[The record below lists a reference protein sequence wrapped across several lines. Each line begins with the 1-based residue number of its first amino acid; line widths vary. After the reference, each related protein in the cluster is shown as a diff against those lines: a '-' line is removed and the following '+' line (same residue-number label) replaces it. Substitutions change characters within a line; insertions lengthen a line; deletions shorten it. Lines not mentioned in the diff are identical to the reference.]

1 MPLDQVAAGDAPLVA
16 AGEVV
21 PVDGTLMSGGAVLDE
36 SALTGEALPVEHVQG
51 DTVRSG
57 TVNAAGPFDL
67 RAAATAAD
75 STYAGIVRLVE
86 QAERSQAPFVRL
98 ADRYATWFLPLTL
111 AVAGVAW
118 LRATRPG
125 RWRCWWWPRRAR
137 LSWRHRSPWFR
148 AYRQRPGAVWW

>member
-1 MPLDQVAAGDAPLVA
+1 MLLVA

-86 QAERSQAPFVRL
+86 RRSAP
-98 ADRYATWFLPLTL
+98 
-111 AVAGVAW
+111 
-118 LRATRPG
+118 RPRSSG
-125 RWRCWWWPRRAR
+125 SPTGMPRGSCR
-137 LSWRHRSPWFR
+137 
-148 AYRQRPGAVWW
+148 